1 MSKENTKRALQL
13 NVNANEYKQFK
24 LYQQQADVK
33 AAELGRLSTRRETS
47 EALKDKFLEVPIQ
60 HYMDDPTNL
69 YDIRLYDRRVMV
81 IGDLHAPFILEGYL
95 EFCIDLYNRSEC
107 DTVVFIGDVV
117 DNHYS
122 SYHETSPNG
131 YGGIDE
137 LERAID
143 ELKPWHDAFPNA
155 YVMIGNHDRLIM
167 RKATTSNIPR
177 QWVRDYKSVL
187 NTPSWIFI
195 ESMEIDDV
203 VYVHGEGGTAKN
215 KAKNDLQSHV
225 QGHLHSQ
232 AYIEFLVGNKRK
244 VFGMQVGCGVD
255 DSSYAMAYGKNFKKS
270 IISAGVITYGNP
282 YIELMNLEKYK

>member
-1 MSKENTKRALQL
+1 MSKNRKLKL
-13 NVNANEYKQFK
+13 NCTPVEYKQFK
-24 LYQQQADVK
+24 LYQKQADVK
-33 AAELGRLSTRRETS
+33 ANEQEEFSTRREINKQ
-47 EALKDKFLEVPIQ
+47 LKETFNETPEQ
-60 HYMDDPTNL
+60 HYMDDATNL
-69 YDIRLYDRRVMV
+69 RAIKLYDKRVLV
-81 IGDLHAPFILEGYL
+81 IGDLHAPFILDGYL
-95 EFCIDLYNRSEC
+95 EHCMDMYTKWDC
-107 DTVVFIGDVV
+107 DTVVFIGDVI

-131 YGGIDE
+131 LGGVQE
-137 LERAID
+137 LERAIND
-143 ELKPWHDAFPNA
+143 LKPWYEAFPEA

-177 QWVRDYKSVL
+177 QWVRTYKDVL
-187 NTPSWIFI
+187 ETPGWIFT

-203 VYVHGEGGTAKN
+203 MYIHGEGGTAKN

-255 DSSYAMAYGKNFKKS
+255 NSSYAMAYGKHFRKP
-270 IISAGVITYGNP
+270 IISCGIIIDANP
-282 YIELMNLEKYK
+282 YLELMELEKFK